1 MRLQLIRAL
10 ALCLGHGL
18 QLLAHRR
25 GGRRQAQLRV
35 VALRLQAQRQ
45 MALRPAGLAAL
56 AVCAPVR
63 AAQARKAGQA
73 LVPVLVLAQR
83 QSERLAVAQL
93 APLVCSRPASS
104 ACSAGSR
111 HPVPSIPLLQA
122 RGRAAPASA

>member
-1 MRLQLIRAL
+1 MPLQLTRAL
-10 ALCLGHGL
+10 ALRLGQGL
-18 QLLAHRR
+18 QLLARRR
-25 GGRRQAQLRV
+25 GGRRAQQRV
-35 VALRLQAQRQ
+35 VLPRLQAQYQ

-56 AVCAPVR
+56 AACAPAL
-63 AAQARKAGQA
+63 AAQARKAA
-73 LVPVLVLAQR
+73 VPVPVLVLAQR

-111 HPVPSIPLLQA
+111 HPVPSNPLLQA